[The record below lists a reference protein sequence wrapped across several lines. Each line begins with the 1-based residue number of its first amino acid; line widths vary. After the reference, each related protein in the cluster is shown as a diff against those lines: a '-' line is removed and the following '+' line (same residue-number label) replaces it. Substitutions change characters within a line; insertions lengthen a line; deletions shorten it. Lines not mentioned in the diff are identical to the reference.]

1 MKRSTIFAAAFC
13 AAFLLTDP
21 LIASAHM
28 TPPFITGQPVPTL
41 APIVKRVA
49 PAVVNISTSGHVT
62 IQQNPFFNDPFFQQ
76 FFGMQGMPMQQ
87 QFQALGSGVIVDA
100 RHGYIL
106 TNNHV
111 IAHADKITVTLYD
124 KRSFPAKVVG
134 RDPETDLAVLQIK
147 ANDLTQIPLGNSAA
161 LQVGDFVIA
170 IGNPFGL
177 SHTVTAGIV
186 SAKGRAQVQDG
197 KYSDFIQ
204 TDAAINP
211 GNSGGALINVKGQ
224 VIGINTAIMT
234 RGQSEGNIGIGFAIP
249 IDLAK
254 FVLNQIVAHG
264 KVERGEIG
272 VSLGPMD
279 NTVAKAFGLP
289 EKEGG
294 LVEKVNP
301 GSPAEKAGIRRG
313 DIILKLNGVPVKDR
327 NDLVLRLSQVAPGT
341 TVQLQ
346 IYRNGETRTVPVTLV
361 PSTITVNS
369 QSAPSS
375 TVGKGSPMEGVDV
388 QTLTPDIA
396 GQLGLP
402 STTFGV
408 VVKSVD
414 PNSPAADARPFPL
427 QRGDVIQEVNHHKVV
442 NSADYEQQVQA
453 AGDKPV
459 LLFVRTNQ
467 GGFYVVVSPSS
478 D

>member
-1 MKRSTIFAAAFC
+1 MKRLTILAAAFC

-21 LIASAHM
+21 FIASAHM
-28 TPPFITGQPVPTL
+28 TPPFVAGQPVPTL

-124 KRSFPAKVVG
+124 KRSFPAKVIG

-186 SAKGRAQVQDG
+186 SAKGRAQVRDG

-211 GNSGGALINVKGQ
+211 GNSGGALVNLEGQ
-224 VIGINTAIMT
+224 LVGINTAILSKS
-234 RGQSEGNIGIGFAIP
+234 GGNIGIGFAIP
-249 IDLAK
+249 INMAK
-254 FVLNQIVAHG
+254 DVMAQLIKYG
-264 KVERGEIG
+264 KVERGMLGVEIEDLTPPLAKALDIPQNQGALVTQVVPHSPAQKAGIKPDDVIVSVNGNPVNGAADLGNSIG
-272 VSLGPMD
+272 VMRVGTPLTLGVIR
-279 NTVAKAFGLP
+279 NGKTLTIHATIGKQQSEQAGSAAHP
-289 EKEGG
+289 ELRGIIVSDLSE
-294 LVEKVNP
+294 
-301 GSPAEKAGIRRG
+301 GSPLYGQVKGVLVTGVAPNSEAFLAGLRPGDVITAVNRESVSNVGEFRRALKSTGGAVALRIRRG
-313 DIILKLNGVPVKDR
+313 DQAFFV
-327 NDLVLRLSQVAPGT
+327 VLG
-341 TVQLQ
+341 
-346 IYRNGETRTVPVTLV
+346 N
-361 PSTITVNS
+361 
-369 QSAPSS
+369 
-375 TVGKGSPMEGVDV
+375 
-388 QTLTPDIA
+388 
-396 GQLGLP
+396 
-402 STTFGV
+402 
-408 VVKSVD
+408 
-414 PNSPAADARPFPL
+414 
-427 QRGDVIQEVNHHKVV
+427 
-442 NSADYEQQVQA
+442 
-453 AGDKPV
+453 
-459 LLFVRTNQ
+459 
-467 GGFYVVVSPSS
+467 
-478 D
+478 